1 MPLFN
6 DLLRTYEEEK
16 DSDVFLEKIAPVAHE
31 YGQAEIE
38 IKITEKGKFS
48 DASAVDKDNK
58 RTLLAITDDSQ
69 SRTGTSANQKP
80 QAINDKLMFI
90 AKDMAK
96 HCPALADNDGE
107 NVSYTAYQKQLK
119 AWCESEYEHP
129 KAKAI
134 LKYVEEN
141 DVIEDLIKTGVL
153 RANEQGV
160 LGKTGSS
167 DKDKK
172 YQEDC
177 MNKWVRFSVLSTGD
191 GNPHTWDD
199 TTLIDS
205 WSQYYTDFRNGNGH
219 KDLDGVTGKNENF
232 SPHYPKKILTG
243 AANAKLI
250 SVSTS
255 ENALLNFTGERFT
268 DESQRLQIGSNTSQ
282 KVHNTLRWLIDT
294 QSIRIFTG
302 NFSSGRGRNDCPRS
316 IICWDPS
323 FQTSGIYDAAVDLF
337 AGRQYDNEFVS
348 GRDRLEKAIF
358 YGTKSSL
365 METGLTV
372 AAFDATSAKDGRF
385 TMVFYQKMLAREFFD
400 RLDNW
405 YKQCSWYFGKR
416 QNCAISSPSVFMLA
430 RCAFGTER
438 GKNRQ
443 SYLDIDGKLFK
454 ETVQDIAVH
463 ILNGQALP
471 EHIVRALVTQASE
484 PMKFDAYH
492 EPILRTACAAVRQR
506 LLVRRQEGEAKMEL
520 NRESTDRSYLFGRI
534 LAVEDAIE
542 QNVLDR
548 KRNGSDSDRETNAR
562 RLWSAYVNHP
572 MTTWQELKNL
582 LLPYEAQLPAGSRV
596 FYQKTLEEIV
606 SRFEDA
612 DMSSLTRSNRALDP
626 QYLLGFYLQ
635 RRELKM
641 KRQTKQPD
649 QNRGQERR
657 EELSGSVH

>member
-16 DSDVFLEKIAPVAHE
+16 DSDAFNEKIVPVAHE
-31 YGQAEIE
+31 YGKAGIQ
-38 IKITEKGKFS
+38 ITITSEGEFS
-48 DASAVDKDNK
+48 GAAAVAKDNGK
-58 RTLLAITDDSQ
+58 TLLAITEESQ
-69 SRTGTSANQKP
+69 SRTSGAAKTRP
-80 QAINDKLMFI
+80 QAVNDKLIFI
-90 AKDMAK
+90 ARDVAK
-96 HCPALADNDGE
+96 HCDSFVDKSGE
-107 NVSYTAYQKQLK
+107 NVSYMAYKKQLED
-119 AWCESEYEHP
+119 WCKSEYSHP

-134 LKYVEEN
+134 LKYIKEN
-141 DVIEDLIKTGVL
+141 DVIEDLISAGVL
-153 RANEQGV
+153 EADKNGMLGGTGNIDKDRKYQKTSMAIPVRFCV
-160 LGKTGSS
+160 LPKDGSS
-167 DKDKK
+167 RNTW
-172 YQEDC
+172 ED
-177 MNKWVRFSVLSTGD
+177 V
-191 GNPHTWDD
+191 
-199 TTLIDS
+199 TLIDS
-205 WSQYYTDFRNGNGH
+205 WTAYYTNLRDRNGH
-219 KDLDGVTGKNENF
+219 KDLDGVTGRVEDVPTF
-232 SPHYPKKILTG
+232 HPKKVLPR

-255 ENALLNFTGERFT
+255 ENALMNFTGERFT
-268 DESQRLQIGSNTSQ
+268 GESQRLQVGYDTSQ
-282 KVHNTLRWLIDT
+282 KVHNTLRWLINT
-294 QSIRIFTG
+294 QSIKISAADP
-302 NFSSGRGRNDCPRS
+302 SSNGGKEDCTRYM
-316 IICWDPS
+316 ICWDSS
-323 FQTSGIYDAAVDLF
+323 FKTSEIYDAGKELF
-337 AGRQYDNEFVS
+337 AGSRFDNEFVS
-348 GRDRLEKAIF
+348 GREHLKKAI
-358 YGTKSSL
+358 YCGTKSSQ

-372 AAFDATSAKDGRF
+372 AAFDAATSGRF
-385 TMVFYQKMLAREFFD
+385 TMVFYQKMLAREFFE
-400 RLDNW
+400 RLDDW
-405 YKQCSWYFGKR
+405 YEKCAWYFENR
-416 QNCAISSPSVFMLA
+416 QDCAASSPSVFMLA

-438 GKNRQ
+438 GKNKH

-548 KRNGSDSDRETNAR
+548 KRKGSDSDRETNAR

-649 QNRGQERR
+649 QNRGQEQP
-657 EELSGSVH
+657 